1 MNMEEKLYYVDPYLK
16 STDAEITAIRGNE
29 VYFDRTVFYPEAGG
43 QPGDRGVFNGLDIV
57 DTKKTSYGVAHIFD
71 SVSGLSIGMKGTLCL
86 DWDHRYAFMEK
97 HSAQHLI
104 SSLFF
109 NLFGIGTVAVHLS
122 DEYVSIELDGD
133 VPSAENLY
141 RIEDA
146 VDEAVRK
153 GAGIHSESLSRKEVE
168 DMHLR
173 RSIKVEGDDIR
184 VVFIDGYDAVPCGG
198 VHLASTSE
206 IGEVSYH
213 SSETI
218 RGHVR
223 TFWLV
228 GKSAKEERRV
238 NRESCRKLSAL
249 LSEKPWDVV
258 PAVEKK
264 LGEIEG
270 LKAALR
276 HSYEK
281 LAEVEAASIPSSSR
295 FYRTSVPL
303 EFFRTILPKHGF
315 EDIFL
320 ICDGDKKEFLYI
332 GNEQAFKSLKEKLLL
347 RGGGRSGIYQGS
359 YCNSADDVEK
369 EFLRMVYGK

>member
-1 MNMEEKLYYVDPYLK
+1 MEEKLYYVDPYLR
-16 STDAEITAIRGNE
+16 STDAEITAIRGSE

-43 QPGDRGVFNGLDIV
+43 QPGDKGLFNGYCIV
-57 DTKKTSYGVAHIFD
+57 DTKKTLYGVAHIFD
-71 SVSGLSIGMKGTLCL
+71 SVSGLSVGMKGILCL
-86 DWDHRYAFMEK
+86 DWEHRYAFMEK

-104 SSLFF
+104 SSLFY
-109 NLFGIGTVAVHLS
+109 NLLKIGTVAVHLS
-122 DEYVSIELDGD
+122 DEYVSIELDGE
-133 VPSAENLY
+133 VPSDNDLY

-146 VDEAVRK
+146 VEAAVRK
-153 GAGIHSESLSRKEVE
+153 GARIYSKSLSRKEVE

-184 VVFIDGYDAVPCGG
+184 VVFIDGFDAVPCGG
-198 VHLASTSE
+198 VHLSSTSE
-206 IGEVSYH
+206 IGEVSFF

-228 GKSAKEERRV
+228 GKSAKEERRR

-264 LGEIEG
+264 LAEMES
-270 LKAALR
+270 LKTALR

-281 LAEVEAASIPSSSR
+281 LAASEVASIPSCCR
-295 FYRTSVPL
+295 FYRTSTPL
-303 EFFRTILPKHGF
+303 EFFRMPLKKHGF
-315 EDIFL
+315 EDIL
-320 ICDGDKKEFLYI
+320 LLGDGDRKEFLYI

-347 RGGGRSGIYQGS
+347 RGGGREGMYQGS
-359 YCNSADDVEK
+359 YSIPADEIEK
-369 EFLRMVYGK
+369 EFLGMVYGK